1 MCFFAWLAARET
13 YLTDENSTE
22 EDYICKLVLYQQQ
35 KKKKEKKKNVPAEVA
50 KQRTEEERRTEE
62 EERSWS
68 REAEGRK
75 VELERKREK
84 RAVFVQNTK

>member
-50 KQRTEEERRTEE
+50 KQRTEEE
-62 EERSWS
+62 ERSWS